1 MIKYIAIFTLL
12 VFCTSCSALQSTH
25 LPCKRRVIEK
35 EELKGLQKD
44 YSITTPKDWQAY
56 YDIHCSV
63 IYLPTNTL
71 NSEGDWNWRRV
82 YLSHVNDTKFYKK
95 YNSVDAFVDD
105 SIGVINER
113 YSNPK
118 IEFSA
123 FKHEIYGEY
132 RVLKFAYKFFEKEY
146 IIASVYLFYKGLGYV
161 ITYDVYEDDFETYLP
176 EFQEIVASFKLK
188 IRPN

>member
-1 MIKYIAIFTLL
+1 MIKYIAIFILL

-63 IYLPTNTL
+63 MYLPTNTL
-71 NSEGDWNWRRV
+71 NSKDDWNWRRV

-105 SIGVINER
+105 SIGAINER

-132 RVLKFAYKFFEKEY
+132 RVLKFAYKSFFGVLGLKTYVSPVSITFEN
-146 IIASVYLFYKGLGYV
+146 IFQTWSISVS
-161 ITYDVYEDDFETYLP
+161 
-176 EFQEIVASFKLK
+176 VAFLMFNLAGS
-188 IRPN
+188 